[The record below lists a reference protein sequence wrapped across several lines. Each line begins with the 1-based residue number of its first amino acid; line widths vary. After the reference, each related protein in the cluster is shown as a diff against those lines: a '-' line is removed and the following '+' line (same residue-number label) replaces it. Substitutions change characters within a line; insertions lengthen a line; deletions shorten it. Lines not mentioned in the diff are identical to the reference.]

1 MSKQANKSKEED
13 KTCSICFGSIVN
25 EIQLIDCTHAFC
37 EHCIK
42 SWVEV
47 KPMPNCPL
55 CRSNITEEHERTLF
69 GQKISP
75 ESQPELEVEVIIV
88 RYRFRNIR
96 APIRQIVNNRPDF
109 MEPIGPVI
117 NRINNR
123 PEFMEPIFRFPPIV
137 QSEPTNTPVNSR
149 PSTA

>member
-1 MSKQANKSKEED
+1 MSKQANKSKEENE
-13 KTCSICFGSIVN
+13 KCSICHDSIEN
-25 EIQLIDCTHAFC
+25 EIQLIGCTHAFC

-42 SWVEV
+42 SWVEI
-47 KPMPNCPL
+47 KPNCPN

-75 ESQPELEVEVIIV
+75 ESQPELEVEVIVV

-96 APIRQIVNNRPDF
+96 APIRENVNNRPDF
-109 MEPIGPVI
+109 MEPLRPVI
-117 NRINNR
+117 HRINNR

-137 QSEPTNTPVNSR
+137 ASEPTNTPVNSR